1 VLDWRDKILRV
12 QESSASNLKE
22 ISMSFD
28 LHEMV
33 RRHQGRQLSLL
44 SDYINPQMAK
54 VLKTL
59 GFDPVYVRGTG
70 AHLWDDHGN
79 DYLDMLA
86 GFGVFAVGRS
96 HPKVKEAIR
105 QYLDLDSPN
114 MVKMGTQL
122 FSGLLAKKLIDEF
135 APTGLDTVFFCNSGA
150 EAVEGALKFAHAFTG
165 RKRFVYC
172 SDGYHGLTLGALVVN
187 GCKEFRADYEA
198 LLHGGTEIPFG
209 DADRLETEVSR
220 GDVAAFVV
228 EPVVGHGVFVPPDG
242 FLQRARDIC
251 TRCGTLL
258 IADEVQTG
266 FGRTG
271 KLFACEHWNVVPD
284 IMTLSKPLS
293 GGYCPIGVILYP
305 RKVYNR
311 VFSSL
316 DRCMVHSTTFG
327 QNDLSAVCG
336 LATLDVIRDEG
347 IIENSARTGAY
358 LMNRLKN
365 MAERYELVR
374 EVRGLGLMIAIEF
387 GTPRSASLKI
397 GWKMIHGINQDLFC
411 QSILVPLIMDHHIIA
426 QVSGH
431 GRDIIKLIPSLVFN
445 RADADR
451 FIEAFDQVLAAA
463 HRFPGPIWEVGSRL
477 AKTVLR

>member
-1 VLDWRDKILRV
+1 
-12 QESSASNLKE
+12 
-22 ISMSFD
+22 MSFD
-28 LHEMV
+28 LHEIV
-33 RRHQGRQLSLL
+33 RHYQGQQTSLL
-44 SDYINPQMAK
+44 SEYINPQMAK

-59 GFDPVYVRGTG
+59 GFDPVYVRGEG
-70 AHLWDDHGN
+70 AHLWDDRGN

-96 HPKVKEAIR
+96 HPKVKEAIS
-105 QYLDLDSPN
+105 QYLNLDSPN
-114 MVKMGTQL
+114 LVKMGTQL
-122 FSGLLAKKLIDEF
+122 FSGILAKKLVDEF
-135 APTGLDTVFFCNSGA
+135 APPGLDTVFFCNSGA

-172 SDGYHGLTLGALVVN
+172 SHGYHGLTLGALAVN

-198 LLHGGTEIPFG
+198 ILMGGTEIPFG
-209 DADRLETEVSR
+209 DADRLEAEISR
-220 GDVAAFVV
+220 GDVAAFLV
-228 EPVVGHGVFVPPDG
+228 EPIVGHGVFIPPDD
-242 FLQRARDIC
+242 FLPRARDIC
-251 TRCGTLL
+251 NRYKTLL
-258 IADEVQTG
+258 IADEVQTS

-305 RKVYNR
+305 RKVYNS

-336 LATLDVIRDEG
+336 LITLEIIREEG
-347 IIENSARTGAY
+347 IVENSARVGVY
-358 LMNRLKN
+358 LMDQLRDLAKK
-365 MAERYELVR
+365 YELIR

-387 GTPRSASLKI
+387 DKPLSTSLKI

-411 QSILVPLIMDHHIIA
+411 QSILMPLIMDHHIIA

-431 GRDIIKLIPSLVFN
+431 GKDIIKLIPPLIFN
-445 RADADR
+445 RSDADR
-451 FIEAFDQVLAAA
+451 FTKAFDEVMRAA
-463 HRFPGPIWEVGSRL
+463 HRFPGPIWEIGSRL
-477 AKTVLR
+477 AKAVLR